1 MPISLVKA
9 HRILASLL
17 LIFIITHLLIHSTA
31 LVGADLHIKILSLAR
46 YFYLNAIIEP
56 ILILSIIAQ
65 VIIGFMLLKR
75 RWKQKDRGFW
85 GWVQILSGTYLG
97 YFLVMHSS
105 AALITRY
112 YVGLDTN
119 YYWVAGTLNIGI
131 LPYFFTPYYFLAVFS
146 LFSHL
151 AAAIHFGWPEKAKVI
166 APMAMAFGAM
176 IGVLIIMAFN
186 GSLYDIE
193 TPPQYRQYFQDFY
206 SQ

>member
-17 LIFIITHLLIHSTA
+17 LIFIITHLFIHLTA
-31 LVGADLHIKILSLAR
+31 LGGADLHIKILSVAR

-75 RWKQKDRGFW
+75 RWKQSDKGFW
-85 GWVQILSGTYLG
+85 GWLQILSGAYLG
-97 YFLVMHSS
+97 FFIIIHSG

-112 YVGLDTN
+112 YIDLDTN
-119 YYWVAGTLNIGI
+119 FYWEAGTLNIGI
-131 LPYFFTPYYFLAVFS
+131 SPYFFTPYYFLAVFS

-151 AAAIHFGWPEKAKVI
+151 AAAIHFGWPEKAKI
-166 APMAMAFGAM
+166 LSP
-176 IGVLIIMAFN
+176 LIIVTGAVLGISIIMTFN
-186 GSLYDIE
+186 GSLYEIDIPLE
-193 TPPQYRQYFQDFY
+193 YEEYFQTIY
-206 SQ
+206 